1 MPLRI
6 VVSFRG
12 PNVVDLATGQA
23 YLGRALALK
32 KRAEALG
39 ATLCAWSASTFSFD
53 LAPDELEE
61 AAALALSAQEGLPP
75 EERFGI
81 GIAEGEMSTVG
92 EGGSLAALSW
102 GLPLVAAVA
111 LARDARAG
119 EALLDADLV
128 AEHFA
133 NLAELGY
140 SVTIDR
146 DRRVLSPRHPTLLPE
161 STGPGP
167 SSRVPLSTSSPAST
181 VSPASTA
188 SPASTSTTLPAPP
201 PGPGN
206 WPSLR
211 PPATMSNGPPSSA
224 LRPPPVPAISAPRM
238 HSSPGLPFSST
249 ITAPPAPLAPAASGS
264 PAAAPAR
271 PGSIAPPPASARGGR
286 PVSDPEI
293 ADQLAELAKR
303 ALMQGDLG
311 ALEGLIAQL
320 RARGEHGDLVERMT
334 ALAALRRGA
343 TAEALRRLREAA
355 EAKKDPAQQA
365 KARLAYGV
373 ALATAGRNESALL
386 EVLQALARARAAGDT
401 QGERACA
408 LFLARLSGAAGHAEA
423 ASAWSAVATRKMETS
438 PPI

>member
-1 MPLRI
+1 MPQRI

-12 PNVVDLATGQA
+12 PIVADLASGKK
-23 YLGRALALK
+23 YLERALTLK

-53 LAPDELEE
+53 FEKDDLEE
-61 AAALALSAQEGLPP
+61 ATSLALSAQEGVPDD
-75 EERFGI
+75 ERFGI

-102 GLPLVAAVA
+102 GLPLCAAVA

-119 EALLDADLV
+119 ECLLDPDLV

-140 SVTIDR
+140 EVSLDR
-146 DRRVLSPRHPTLLPE
+146 HRRVLSPRHPALLTAP
-161 STGPGP
+161 TQP
-167 SSRVPLSTSSPAST
+167 PAHRAGSA
-181 VSPASTA
+181 P
-188 SPASTSTTLPAPP
+188 TLPPP
-201 PGPGN
+201 SAGS

-211 PPATMSNGPPSSA
+211 PPPLMGATPTGAS
-224 LRPPPVPAISAPRM
+224 LRPPGVPTIHTPRP
-238 HSSPGLPFSST
+238 SVPPLPFSSS
-249 ITAPPAPLAPAASGS
+249 ITAPPPRS
-264 PAAAPAR
+264 
-271 PGSIAPPPASARGGR
+271 GSIAPPPPSVRVTARPPAEPALGANLAHAEGE
-286 PVSDPEI
+286 VS
-293 ADQLAELAKR
+293 DQLAELAKR

-320 RARGEHGDLVERMT
+320 KVRGEHGDLVERMT
-334 ALAALRRGA
+334 GLAALRRGA
-343 TAEALRRLREAA
+343 TGEALRRLREAA

-365 KARLAYGV
+365 RARLAYGV

-386 EVLQALARARAAGDT
+386 EVLQALARARAAGDA

-408 LFLARLSGAAGHAEA
+408 LFLARLSSTAGHGDA
-423 ASAWSAVATRKMETS
+423 ASAWMAVAARKAEAS
-438 PPI
+438 PS